1 MDEGAFRGDTIGYIN
16 FAPFLIRTTVIDA
29 YQLEFAI
36 TGVDHAN
43 YGAKRKIGVG
53 RGEGFRVEALAIG
66 GFSAAIPR
74 GRTTAITHPRLD
86 WLIGLFHIRP
96 MRRFPPPPH
105 QAHHWRPPPS

>member
-29 YQLEFAI
+29 HQLEFAI

-43 YGAKRKIGVG
+43 YGAKGKIGVC

-66 GFSAAIPR
+66 GFAAIEPR
-74 GRTTAITHPRLD
+74 ALPTGISPPRLFRLLR
-86 WLIGLFHIRP
+86 LIS
-96 MRRFPPPPH
+96 MRYQRGFPPPVD
-105 QAHHWRPPPS
+105 QENQKNT